1 MALSQGLASK
11 HKGFSLIPPKNTFK
25 CCFQFRFCNPFAHCV
40 FQRGM
45 PGRWYRKYPIILPH
59 ELLPWLHRNG
69 AFPEIAA
76 SELQK
81 YWGRMRMRGGTVAD
95 IVSAEMESRCHPLY
109 IWGDDAKYTSAHDKL
124 LVIVMGHCLD
134 PNTYSVECCWP
145 LLALREVTWWMF
157 LLVLC
162 FIPSLQMD
170 LGSTCIKKST
180 TY

>member
-1 MALSQGLASK
+1 
-11 HKGFSLIPPKNTFK
+11 
-25 CCFQFRFCNPFAHCV
+25 
-40 FQRGM
+40 
-45 PGRWYRKYPIILPH
+45 
-59 ELLPWLHRNG
+59 
-69 AFPEIAA
+69 
-76 SELQK
+76 
-81 YWGRMRMRGGTVAD
+81 MRMRGGTVAD

-145 LLALREVTWWMF
+145 LFALREVTWWMF

>member
-1 MALSQGLASK
+1 MLLLILSLQAV
-11 HKGFSLIPPKNTFK
+11 FSTGSMLGPW
-25 CCFQFRFCNPFAHCV
+25 H
-40 FQRGM
+40 
-45 PGRWYRKYPIILPH
+45 RKYPIILPH

-81 YWGRMRMRGGTVAD
+81 YWGRVRMRGGTVAD
-95 IVSAEMESRCHPLY
+95 VVSAEMESRCHPLY

-145 LLALREVTWWMF
+145 LFALREVTWSMYF
-157 LLVLC
+157 ITHSLHEEC
-162 FIPSLQMD
+162 FDFFYPLHMIVTSKF
-170 LGSTCIKKST
+170 GC
-180 TY
+180 